1 MTWRYVLVRASRDR
15 RGLDPVSL
23 SGRVR
28 IVGTDIGCL
37 QVNDI
42 HEGYFTDDEV
52 LAITTTREA
61 AETARRLLT

>member
-1 MTWRYVLVRASRDR
+1 
-15 RGLDPVSL
+15 
-23 SGRVR
+23 VR